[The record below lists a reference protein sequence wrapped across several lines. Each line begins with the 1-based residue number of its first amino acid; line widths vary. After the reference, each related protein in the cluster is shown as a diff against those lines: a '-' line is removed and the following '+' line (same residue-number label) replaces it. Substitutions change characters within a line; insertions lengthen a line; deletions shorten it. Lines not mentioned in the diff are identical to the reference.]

1 MKIFKFG
8 GASVKDADAV
18 VNVTNILNQ
27 FAGQKIVVVIS
38 AMGKSTNALESIFKA
53 YMAKQDYQPALEALK
68 EFHLSVI
75 GQLFSDKNHSVY
87 QLFNETITQLETI
100 LEKEPI
106 ENANYQ
112 YDQIVSFGELLST
125 KIISH
130 YAHDNGVKNRWI
142 NAKSIIRTDNK
153 YREANIDW
161 VNTNQQII
169 SRVTQKHQEADVIIT
184 QGFIGATP
192 ERLTTTLGREGS
204 DFTAAI
210 IGAAL
215 DAESVTVWKDVPG
228 ILTGDPKIFKNAELM
243 DKLSYNEAI
252 EMTYYGAKV
261 LHPKTIKPLENKGI
275 PLHVKSFVEP
285 SQNGTVI
292 EKLNQEKEIGL
303 NKISTYEKFQS
314 SVEEKKKETIKFLDE
329 IKSKD
334 KIIVGYGA
342 PAKACTFL
350 NVCNMSKK
358 DLPFTVDKSS
368 YKQGQFLPS
377 THIPIFNPEKIFE
390 SKPDYVLILA
400 WNLKDEIIEQMKGI
414 REWGGKFVVFIPKLE
429 IIS

>member
-87 QLFNETITQLETI
+87 QLFNETIAQLETI

-169 SRVTQKHQEADVIIT
+169 SRVSQKHQEADVIIT

-292 EKLNQEKEIGL
+292 EKLNQEINYKPITILEKDQIQIKVRTKDL
-303 NKISTYEKFQS
+303 SFISEKNLSDIYRTCAQNQLRINLMQHS
-314 SVEEKKKETIKFLDE
+314 AVSLTLVCDDKPYKTKKVLACLDE
-329 IKSKD
+329 LFDMSLRPNVELLTIRHYDYEIIYQLCKD
-334 KIIVGYGA
+334 KKV
-342 PAKACTFL
+342 L
-350 NVCNMSKK
+350 M
-358 DLPFTVDKSS
+358 
-368 YKQGQFLPS
+368 
-377 THIPIFNPEKIFE
+377 E
-390 SKPDYVLILA
+390 SKSQNTYQILTT
-400 WNLKDEIIEQMKGI
+400 Q
-414 REWGGKFVVFIPKLE
+414 
-429 IIS
+429 

>member
-169 SRVTQKHQEADVIIT
+169 SRVSQKHQEADVIIT

-292 EKLNQEKEIGL
+292 EKLKQEINYKPITILEKDQIQIKVRTKDLSFISEKNLSDIYRTCAQNQLRINLMQHSAVSLTLVCDDKPY
-303 NKISTYEKFQS
+303 KT
-314 SVEEKKKETIKFLDE
+314 KKVLACLDE
-329 IKSKD
+329 LFDMSLRPNVELLTIRHYDYEIIYQLCKD
-334 KIIVGYGA
+334 KKV
-342 PAKACTFL
+342 L
-350 NVCNMSKK
+350 M
-358 DLPFTVDKSS
+358 
-368 YKQGQFLPS
+368 
-377 THIPIFNPEKIFE
+377 E
-390 SKPDYVLILA
+390 SKSQNTYQILTA
-400 WNLKDEIIEQMKGI
+400 Q
-414 REWGGKFVVFIPKLE
+414 
-429 IIS
+429 

>member
-169 SRVTQKHQEADVIIT
+169 SRVSQKHQEADVIIT

-292 EKLNQEKEIGL
+292 EKLNQEINYKPITILEKDQIQIKVRTKDL
-303 NKISTYEKFQS
+303 SFISEKNLSDIYRTCAQNQLRINLMQHS
-314 SVEEKKKETIKFLDE
+314 AVSLTLVCDDKPYKTKKVLACLDE
-329 IKSKD
+329 LFDMSLRPNVELLTIRHYDYEIIYQLCKD
-334 KIIVGYGA
+334 KKV
-342 PAKACTFL
+342 L
-350 NVCNMSKK
+350 M
-358 DLPFTVDKSS
+358 
-368 YKQGQFLPS
+368 
-377 THIPIFNPEKIFE
+377 E
-390 SKPDYVLILA
+390 SKSQNTYQILTT
-400 WNLKDEIIEQMKGI
+400 Q
-414 REWGGKFVVFIPKLE
+414 
-429 IIS
+429 

>member
-68 EFHLSVI
+68 DFHLSVI

-169 SRVTQKHQEADVIIT
+169 SRVSQKHQEADVIIT

-292 EKLNQEKEIGL
+292 EKLNQEINYKPITILEKDQIQIKVRTKDL
-303 NKISTYEKFQS
+303 SFISEKNLSDIYRTCAQNQLRINLMQHS
-314 SVEEKKKETIKFLDE
+314 AVSLTLVCDDKPYKTKKVLACLDE
-329 IKSKD
+329 LFDMSLRPNVELLTIRHYDYEIIYQLCKD
-334 KIIVGYGA
+334 KKV
-342 PAKACTFL
+342 L
-350 NVCNMSKK
+350 M
-358 DLPFTVDKSS
+358 
-368 YKQGQFLPS
+368 
-377 THIPIFNPEKIFE
+377 E
-390 SKPDYVLILA
+390 SKSQNTYQILTT
-400 WNLKDEIIEQMKGI
+400 Q
-414 REWGGKFVVFIPKLE
+414 
-429 IIS
+429 

>member
-53 YMAKQDYQPALEALK
+53 YMAKQDYQPVLEALK
-68 EFHLSVI
+68 DFHLSVI

-169 SRVTQKHQEADVIIT
+169 SRVSQKHQEADVIIT

-292 EKLNQEKEIGL
+292 EKLNQEINYKPITILEKDQIQIKVRTKDL
-303 NKISTYEKFQS
+303 SFISEKNLSDIYRTCAQNQLRINLMQHS
-314 SVEEKKKETIKFLDE
+314 AVSLTLVCDDKPYKTKKVLACLDE
-329 IKSKD
+329 LFDMSLRPNVELLTIRHYDYEIIYQLCKD
-334 KIIVGYGA
+334 KKV
-342 PAKACTFL
+342 L
-350 NVCNMSKK
+350 M
-358 DLPFTVDKSS
+358 
-368 YKQGQFLPS
+368 
-377 THIPIFNPEKIFE
+377 E
-390 SKPDYVLILA
+390 SKSQNTYQILTT
-400 WNLKDEIIEQMKGI
+400 Q
-414 REWGGKFVVFIPKLE
+414 
-429 IIS
+429 